1 MSLKGKIVTD
11 MIRFFTSQRMLGP
24 KIQDGTLRKNIIDPP
39 WHCPEEFVCLPI
51 SMDNFEMELLTP
63 KGEEC
68 GEVVLQLHGGGYIAR
83 MRNAYRDFAVRY
95 ASMKKARRV
104 LSVDYR
110 VAPEYPYPAA
120 LEDALAAYQWLLD
133 AGFGGD
139 KIILAGD
146 SAGGG
151 LALALSMYLRDHGL
165 PLCQRMVLM
174 SPWTDLTASGPS
186 YQDNYEKDPLF
197 GNTRESMIYNGEYVG
212 EENPRIPYI
221 SPIFGDFTGLPPML
235 IQVGGLEMLL
245 SDSVTAAQKAEEAG
259 CQVELEVYKEM
270 FHVFQLS
277 MDKLPESREAW
288 EKIYH
293 FCSDSE
299 KEE

>member
-1 MSLKGKIVTD
+1 
-11 MIRFFTSQRMLGP
+11 
-24 KIQDGTLRKNIIDPP
+24 
-39 WHCPEEFVCLPI
+39 
-51 SMDNFEMELLTP
+51 
-63 KGEEC
+63 
-68 GEVVLQLHGGGYIAR
+68 
-83 MRNAYRDFAVRY
+83 
-95 ASMKKARRV
+95 
-104 LSVDYR
+104 
-110 VAPEYPYPAA
+110 
-120 LEDALAAYQWLLD
+120 
-133 AGFGGD
+133 
-139 KIILAGD
+139 
-146 SAGGG
+146 
-151 LALALSMYLRDHGL
+151 
-165 PLCQRMVLM
+165 
-174 SPWTDLTASGPS
+174 
-186 YQDNYEKDPLF
+186 
-197 GNTRESMIYNGEYVG
+197 MIYNGEYVG